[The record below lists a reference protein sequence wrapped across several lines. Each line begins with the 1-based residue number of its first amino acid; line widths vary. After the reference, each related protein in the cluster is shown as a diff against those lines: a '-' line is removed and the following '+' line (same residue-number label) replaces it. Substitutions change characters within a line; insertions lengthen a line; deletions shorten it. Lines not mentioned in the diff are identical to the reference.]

1 MNSKLAYG
9 FELNHGKF
17 LLTPYVDVQDTGWN
31 GRSIMIGSEL
41 KQLIAG
47 PRTMNMRMFFNASDD
62 SVDQIVPK
70 PGIQALIKF

>member
-1 MNSKLAYG
+1 
-9 FELNHGKF
+9 
-17 LLTPYVDVQDTGWN
+17 
-31 GRSIMIGSEL
+31 MIGSEL